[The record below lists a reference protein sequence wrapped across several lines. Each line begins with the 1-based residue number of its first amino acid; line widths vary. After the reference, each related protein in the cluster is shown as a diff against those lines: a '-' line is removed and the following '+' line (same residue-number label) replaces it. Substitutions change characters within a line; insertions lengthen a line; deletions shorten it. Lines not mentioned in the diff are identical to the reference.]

1 MDVSI
6 KKAEGQRIDTFK
18 LWNWRRP
25 LGVPWTTSRSNQ
37 SILKEINPK
46 YSLEGLMLKFQYFG
60 HLMQRADSL
69 QKPLMLGKTEGMR
82 RRGRQSMR
90 WLDGI
95 NDSMDM
101 CLSKLRQTVKDREAP
116 SAAVHGDAKSRIGL
130 IDKWIDD
137 RWIEEQKK
145 RARDSK
151 DNLFRSF
158 QSFIFALYTGS
169 EDNRKVKQSQ
179 SSCDD
184 FL

>member
-1 MDVSI
+1 
-6 KKAEGQRIDTFK
+6 
-18 LWNWRRP
+18 
-25 LGVPWTTSRSNQ
+25 
-37 SILKEINPK
+37 
-46 YSLEGLMLKFQYFG
+46 
-60 HLMQRADSL
+60 
-69 QKPLMLGKTEGMR
+69 
-82 RRGRQSMR
+82 MR

-95 NDSMDM
+95 TDSMDVK
-101 CLSKLRQTVKDREAP
+101 LSKLQELVMIREAWC
-116 SAAVHGDAKSRIGL
+116 AAVHGDAKSRIGL

-137 RWIEEQKK
+137 RWIEQQKK
-145 RARDSK
+145 GARDSK